1 MWQDTSSVLFSAQ
14 RLDRIDKCRAA
25 RGQITGE
32 QGYECEK
39 QGNGD
44 KGNRICCLHAEK
56 KVGQNARKTERAR
69 QTDTDADERG
79 SAPFRSQP
87 FRRRGTRRARY
98 QKFASLRD
106 VEATELGGRYFLDGI
121 S

>member
-39 QGNGD
+39 QRDGD
-44 KGNRICCLHAEK
+44 KGNRIGCLHAEK

-69 QTDTDADERG
+69 QTDTDADERECQR
-79 SAPFRSQP
+79 ANLRSTRP
-87 FRRRGTRRARY
+87 GLALEFHRGDVLEMQTRCLAT
-98 QKFASLRD
+98 FALPHRP
-106 VEATELGGRYFLDGI
+106 
-121 S
+121 